1 MTPPSTR
8 IALTALRVGTA
19 TIMIVHGIARARLGI
34 VDDFGVYLNQTGFPA
49 GFYLAWFITITEI
62 VGGLSIA
69 AGYFVRPLA
78 AWFILQLAMGIDLIH
93 GRVGWFVVGAGRN
106 GMEFSALLILCFA
119 VIAATATTSSQL
131 AAANSGVT
139 RGD

>member
-1 MTPPSTR
+1 MMA
-8 IALTALRVGTA
+8 I
-19 TIMIVHGIARARLGI
+19 HGIARARLGI

-62 VGGLSIA
+62 IGGLSIA

-78 AWFILQLAMGIDLIH
+78 AWFTIQLAVGIYLIH

-106 GMEFSALLILCFA
+106 GMEFSVLLILCFV
-119 VIAATATTSSQL
+119 VIAMADRRGIGGTA
-131 AAANSGVT
+131 
-139 RGD
+139 